1 MSQGSV
7 FVDLTFFYFTAVTF
21 QYFAILP
28 LPFFSMYMRDRFH
41 QRYVKPCNNL
51 SLERA
56 RGIDIEE
63 SEKISSEGD
72 VSHITST
79 FDEHAYQQ
87 PVLTEGK
94 AEPLPYRIGK
104 SERVK
109 DEIADVLN
117 LDDSSSYYL
126 KMMDSAT
133 DNYEEFGFTKV
144 GNFRL

>member
-1 MSQGSV
+1 MH
-7 FVDLTFFYFTAVTF
+7 
-21 QYFAILP
+21 
-28 LPFFSMYMRDRFH
+28 MRDKFDEK
-41 QRYVKPCNNL
+41 YVKPCNNL

-104 SERVK
+104 SDKLK
-109 DEIADVLN
+109 DEITDVLN
-117 LDDSSSYYL
+117 LNNSSSSYL
-126 KMMDSAT
+126 RMMDSAS
-133 DNYEEFGFTKV
+133 DNYEEFGFKKV
-144 GNFRL
+144 KSFHS